1 MDFVLLPQFP
11 LQIVVYPNENLNLHI
26 FEPRYRQLIK
36 ESEEDGVT
44 FGIPTFLN
52 NRVMPYGTEVQLLSI
67 EKRHEGGAMDIKTKG
82 LGVYRMEQFIN
93 PIPGKLYAGATI
105 VRLETDRDFDWT
117 LNEKMLGYLIELF
130 DLLNIDKALPN
141 GPSDFLTFDIAHHA
155 GMSTEQEYELLSM
168 PTEKERQNFMIN
180 HLEQFLPMVREMR
193 NLQQRALLNG
203 HFKDLKPPI

>member
-26 FEPRYRQLIK
+26 FEPRYRQLVK
-36 ESEEDGVT
+36 ESEENGVT

-52 NRVMPYGTEVQLLSI
+52 NRVMPYGTEIQLLSI

-82 LGVYRMEQFIN
+82 LGVYRTEQFIN

-105 VRLETDRDFDWT
+105 VRLETDREFDWT
-117 LNEKMLGYLIELF
+117 LNEKILTHLIELF
-130 DLLNIDKALPN
+130 DLLNIDKRLPD
-141 GPSDFLTFDIAHHA
+141 GPSDFITYDVAHHA
-155 GMSTEQEYELLSM
+155 GMSTEQEYELLTLQ
-168 PTEKERQNFMIN
+168 TEKERQTFLIK

>member
-36 ESEEDGVT
+36 ESEENGVT

-130 DLLNIDKALPN
+130 DLLNIDKALPDS
-141 GPSDFLTFDIAHHA
+141 PSDFLTFDVAHHA

-168 PTEKERQNFMIN
+168 STEKERQNFMIN

>member
-36 ESEEDGVT
+36 ESEENGVT

-52 NRVMPYGTEVQLLSI
+52 GRVMPYGTEIQLLSI

-82 LGVYRMEQFIN
+82 LGVYRTEQFIN

-105 VRLETDRDFDWT
+105 VRLETDLEFDWT
-117 LNEKMLGYLIELF
+117 LNEKILTHLIELF
-130 DLLNIDKALPN
+130 DLLNIDKRLPD
-141 GPSDFLTFDIAHHA
+141 GPSDFITYDVAHHA
-155 GMSTEQEYELLSM
+155 GMSTEQEYELLTLQS
-168 PTEKERQNFMIN
+168 EKERQTFLIK

>member
-36 ESEEDGVT
+36 ESDEKGIT
-44 FGIPTFLN
+44 FGIPTYLN
-52 NRVMPYGTEVQLLSI
+52 NRVMPYGTEIQLLSI
-67 EKRHEGGAMDIKTKG
+67 EKRHEGGEMDIKTKG
-82 LGVYRMEQFIN
+82 LGIYRMEQFIN
-93 PIPGKLYAGATI
+93 PVPGKLYAGATI
-105 VRLETDRDFDWT
+105 VRLETDLEYDWAM
-117 LNEKMLGYLIELF
+117 NEKILSHLIELF
-130 DLLNIDKALPN
+130 DMLNIDKPLPDS
-141 GPSDFLTFDIAHHA
+141 PSDFITFDVAHHA
-155 GMSTEQEYELLSM
+155 GMSTEQEYELLIKEK
-168 PTEKERQNFMIN
+168 EKERQQFLIE

>member
-82 LGVYRMEQFIN
+82 LGVYRIEQFIN

-105 VRLETDRDFDWT
+105 VRLETDREFDWT

-130 DLLNIDKALPN
+130 DLLNIDKALPD
-141 GPSDFLTFDIAHHA
+141 GPSDFLTFDVAHHA

-168 PTEKERQNFMIN
+168 QTEKERQIFMIK

>member
-36 ESEEDGVT
+36 ESEENGVT

-52 NRVMPYGTEVQLLSI
+52 GRVMPYGTEVQLLSI

-105 VRLETDRDFDWT
+105 VRLETDREFDWT
-117 LNEKMLGYLIELF
+117 LNEKMLGFLIELF
-130 DLLNIDKALPN
+130 DLLNIDKALPD
-141 GPSDFLTFDIAHHA
+141 GPSDFLTFDVAHHA

>member
-26 FEPRYRQLIK
+26 FEPRYRQLVK
-36 ESEEDGVT
+36 ESEENGVT

-52 NRVMPYGTEVQLLSI
+52 NRVMPYGTEIQLLSI

-82 LGVYRMEQFIN
+82 LGVYRTEQFIN

-105 VRLETDRDFDWT
+105 VRLETDREFDWT
-117 LNEKMLGYLIELF
+117 LNEKILTHLIELF
-130 DLLNIDKALPN
+130 DLLNIDKRLPD
-141 GPSDFLTFDIAHHA
+141 GPSDFITFDVAHHA
-155 GMSTEQEYELLSM
+155 GMSTEQEYELLTLQ
-168 PTEKERQNFMIN
+168 TEKERQTFLIK

-203 HFKDLKPPI
+203 HFKDLKPPL

>member
-26 FEPRYRQLIK
+26 FEPRYRQLIR
-36 ESEEDGVT
+36 ESEEKGVT
-44 FGIPTFLN
+44 FGIPTYLN
-52 NRVMPYGTEVQLLSI
+52 NRVMPYGTEIELLSI
-67 EKRHEGGAMDIKTKG
+67 EKRHEGGEMDIKTKG
-82 LGVYRMEQFIN
+82 VGIYRMEQFIN

-105 VRLETDRDFDWT
+105 VRLEIDREFDWAM
-117 LNEKMLGYLIELF
+117 NEKILSYLIELF
-130 DLLNIDKALPN
+130 DMLNIEKPLPDS
-141 GPSDFLTFDIAHHA
+141 PSDFITFDVAHHA
-155 GMSTEQEYELLSM
+155 GMSTEQEYELLIKEK
-168 PTEKERQNFMIN
+168 EKERQQFLIE

>member
-36 ESEEDGVT
+36 ESEENGVT

-52 NRVMPYGTEVQLLSI
+52 NRVMPYGTEVQLLSV
-67 EKRHEGGAMDIKTKG
+67 EKRHEGGEMDIKTKG

-105 VRLETDRDFDWT
+105 VRLETDREFDWT
-117 LNEKMLGYLIELF
+117 LNEKILSCLIELF
-130 DLLNIDKALPN
+130 DLLNIDKPLPDS
-141 GPSDFLTFDIAHHA
+141 PSDFITFDVAHHT
-155 GMSTEQEYELLSM
+155 GMSTEQEYELLSL
-168 PTEKERQNFMIN
+168 PTEKERQTFLIS

-193 NLQQRALLNG
+193 NLQHRALLNG
-203 HFKDLKPPI
+203 HYKNLKPPI

>member
-130 DLLNIDKALPN
+130 DLLNIDKALPD

>member
-26 FEPRYRQLIK
+26 FEPRYRQLVK
-36 ESEEDGVT
+36 ESEENGVT

-52 NRVMPYGTEVQLLSI
+52 NRVMPYGTEIQLLSI

-82 LGVYRMEQFIN
+82 LGVYRTEQFIN

-105 VRLETDRDFDWT
+105 VRLETDREFDWT
-117 LNEKMLGYLIELF
+117 LNEKILTHLIELF
-130 DLLNIDKALPN
+130 DLLNIDKRLPD
-141 GPSDFLTFDIAHHA
+141 GPSGFITYDVAHHA
-155 GMSTEQEYELLSM
+155 GMSTEQEYELLTLQ
-168 PTEKERQNFMIN
+168 TEKERQTFLIK

-203 HFKDLKPPI
+203 HFKDLKPPL

>member
-36 ESEEDGVT
+36 ESEENGVT

-52 NRVMPYGTEVQLLSI
+52 DRVMPYGTEIQLLTI
-67 EKRHEGGAMDIKTKG
+67 EKRYEGGAMDIKTKG
-82 LGVYRMEQFIN
+82 LGVYRTEQFIN

-105 VRLETDRDFDWT
+105 VRLETDFEFEWT
-117 LNEKMLGYLIELF
+117 SNEKILTHLIELF
-130 DLLNIDKALPN
+130 DLLNIDKRLPE
-141 GPSDFLTFDIAHHA
+141 GPSDFITFDVAHHA
-155 GMSTEQEYELLSM
+155 GMSTEQEYELLTLQ
-168 PTEKERQNFMIN
+168 TEKERQTFLIK

-203 HFKDLKPPI
+203 HFKDLKPLI

>member
-82 LGVYRMEQFIN
+82 LSVYRMEQFIN

>member
-36 ESEEDGVT
+36 ESEENGVT

-117 LNEKMLGYLIELF
+117 LNEKMLAHLIELF
-130 DLLNIDKALPN
+130 DLLNIDKALPD
-141 GPSDFLTFDIAHHA
+141 GPSDFLTFDVAHHA

-168 PTEKERQNFMIN
+168 STEKERQNFMIN

>member
-1 MDFVLLPQFP
+1 MEFVLLPQFP

-26 FEPRYRQLIK
+26 FEPRYRQLIN
-36 ESEEDGVT
+36 ESEAKGLT

-52 NRVMPYGTEVQLLSI
+52 NRVMPYGTEIQLLNI
-67 EKRHEGGAMDIKTKG
+67 EKRHEGGEMDIKTRG

-93 PIPGKLYAGATI
+93 PVPGKLYAGATI
-105 VRLETDRDFDWT
+105 IRLEMDQDFNWA
-117 LNEKMLGYLIELF
+117 LNEKILGLLLELF
-130 DLLNIDKALPN
+130 DMLNIEKSLPDSPN
-141 GPSDFLTFDIAHHA
+141 DFLSYDVAHHA
-155 GMSTEQEYELLSM
+155 GMSMEQEYELLTLE
-168 PTEKERQNFMIN
+168 TEQERQQFLVN

>member
-36 ESEEDGVT
+36 ESEENGVT

-52 NRVMPYGTEVQLLSI
+52 GRVMPYGTEVQLLSI
-67 EKRHEGGAMDIKTKG
+67 EKRHEGGAMDVKTKG
-82 LGVYRMEQFIN
+82 LGVYRTEQFIN

-105 VRLETDRDFDWT
+105 VRLETDHEFEWT
-117 LNEKMLGYLIELF
+117 LNEKILTHLIELF
-130 DLLNIDKALPN
+130 DLLNIDKRLPD
-141 GPSDFLTFDIAHHA
+141 GPSDFITYDVAHHA
-155 GMSTEQEYELLSM
+155 GMSTEQEYELLILK
-168 PTEKERQNFMIN
+168 TEKERQNFLIS

>member
-36 ESEEDGVT
+36 ESEENGVT

-52 NRVMPYGTEVQLLSI
+52 NRVMPFGTEVQLLSI
-67 EKRHEGGAMDIKTKG
+67 EKRHESGEMDIKTKG

-130 DLLNIDKALPN
+130 DLLNIDKPLPD
-141 GPSDFLTFDIAHHA
+141 GPSDFITFDVAHHA

-168 PTEKERQNFMIN
+168 STEKERQIFMIN

>member
-36 ESEEDGVT
+36 ESEENGVT

-67 EKRHEGGAMDIKTKG
+67 EKRYEGGEMDVKTKG

-130 DLLNIDKALPN
+130 DLLNIDKPLPD
-141 GPSDFLTFDIAHHA
+141 GPSDFITFDVAHHA

-168 PTEKERQNFMIN
+168 STEKERQLFMIN